1 MLEKFLNVKSVEEKA
16 LIITNSQTK
25 KEILKYRKREKI
37 IDSRKI
43 YTESEFI
50 RDFVFVASK
59 SNQLILHNNN
69 PFQKNNL
76 DIATCISLERTLHAI
91 YRSDMKEHKL
101 WEYAN
106 DIKSEGFVY
115 YQPTYVEGY
124 QIIVDMPQLNDL
136 LMLYLK
142 EYDDVLYTSQSHK
155 VAQVNVVEYNH
166 VLGEI
171 EETIIKIGSLIAK
184 GVDISKIEIIASSSY
199 ESLIKQQCV
208 LSNIPINSKH
218 QMKLSQYSE
227 LNTLFEAIMGND
239 MSSIDNIVK
248 SELISIANEYIGEK
262 YSMNEFQAFIEH
274 DIKNAKVSTNELT
287 GLRVTN
293 RVESG
298 YSDLILKDKYI
309 FLLGNFQDGLITYQK
324 DDDLIEDSLRHEYGL
339 ITSNESNAKKDEVL
353 HALIANGSNIYMSY
367 SLKTVDKAVELA
379 NNLKFANVI
388 HESSVN
394 EYFKALDEIRFA
406 RANYIYETFKVQT
419 ESYNQLSG
427 SYKVEYKDN
436 RFNGTNRRIENLDL
450 SYTSINNFYKCQYKF
465 YMQNILRIRNGKFDD
480 RKMILGSMIH
490 SVLEQMDKFETISL
504 QDIYQMI
511 IQYVEESEIDYT
523 SVDEIY
529 FKKFARFLELVF
541 FYMKQEEQESN
552 YDTIEREASYEWMI
566 DSTRNIKLVGKIDKV
581 MSKIEGDNLFLEIYD
596 YKTGMVNF
604 EWNKVKYGLNMQNLI
619 YFLLI
624 KKTYIHEDG
633 DEFLEGTY
641 QHQIKPKLLVDD
653 QTDLENMKIHGYST
667 SKSEYQFPRKI
678 KPLSNDIVNAN
689 LEIVEE
695 NTLDAVQKI
704 IDNEFTINP
713 KIIDGKNES
722 CTNCEYLAICKRTFK
737 DMNFLKTKE

>member
-1 MLEKFLNVKSVEEKA
+1 MLEKFLNVESIKEKA
-16 LIITNSQTK
+16 FIITNSQMK
-25 KEILKYRKREKI
+25 KEILKYRKREMI
-37 IDSRKI
+37 IDSRKV

-69 PFQKNNL
+69 PFQKNKL
-76 DIATCISLERTLHAI
+76 DVATCASLERTLHAI
-91 YRSDMKEHKL
+91 YRSGMKEHKL
-101 WEYAN
+101 WKYAN
-106 DIKSEGFVY
+106 DIKSEGYEY

-124 QIIVDMPQLNDL
+124 QIIVDIPQLNDL

-155 VAQVNVVEYNH
+155 LTKVNVVEYNH

-171 EETIIKIGSLIAK
+171 EETVIKVGSLIAK
-184 GVDISKIEIIASSSY
+184 GVDISKIELIAPSGY
-199 ESLIKQQCV
+199 ESLIKQQCM

-218 QMKLSQYSE
+218 QMKLIQYYE
-227 LNTLFEAIMGND
+227 LNTLFDAIIDND

-248 SELISIANEYIGEK
+248 SELINIANEYIGEK
-262 YSMNEFQAFIEH
+262 YSIEEFRPFIEF

-287 GLRVTN
+287 GLSVAKRI
-293 RVESG
+293 ESG

-324 DDDLIEDSLRHEYGL
+324 NDDLIEDNLRHEYDL

-353 HALIANGSNIYMSY
+353 HALIANGSNIYISY

-388 HESSVN
+388 HESNIN

-427 SYKVEYKDN
+427 LYKVEYKDN

-504 QDIYQMI
+504 QNIYQMI
-511 IQYVEESEIDYT
+511 IQYVIENEIDYT

-566 DSTRNIKLVGKIDKV
+566 NSSRNIKLVGKIDKV

-678 KPLSNDIVNAN
+678 KPLSNDVVNAN
-689 LEIVEE
+689 LEMVEE
-695 NTLDAVQKI
+695 NTLDAVKKI